1 MLAPDTHESVASGA
15 DLAALEQQ
23 LDVVPMVER
32 FFDLRGG
39 DGVPLAHVVHRG
51 IREHH
56 TPSERVV
63 GLVAL
68 HHDHLVIR
76 VLLLHQEREVQARGS
91 TTDADDFHGF
101 GPCKN
106 CFRTKLFSFQQFARI
121 RSNPDQSNF
130 SNRNTMAINRQEA
143 SAQATAER
151 PGREA
156 GLSHEDHQA
165 VRLWLR
171 LLTCSTQIEQ
181 TIRGNLQAQFG
192 TTLSR
197 FDYLAQLSRF
207 PEGLRMKTLSE
218 YLMVTGGNVTGL
230 TDQLVGEGWVERVA
244 DENDRRSMTVRLT
257 KQGVKQFNTMAA
269 EHELWLEQLFAPFGA
284 SRAKALFEQLGQLRE
299 VLDRSCG

>member
-1 MLAPDTHESVASGA
+1 
-15 DLAALEQQ
+15 
-23 LDVVPMVER
+23 
-32 FFDLRGG
+32 
-39 DGVPLAHVVHRG
+39 
-51 IREHH
+51 
-56 TPSERVV
+56 
-63 GLVAL
+63 
-68 HHDHLVIR
+68 
-76 VLLLHQEREVQARGS
+76 
-91 TTDADDFHGF
+91 
-101 GPCKN
+101 
-106 CFRTKLFSFQQFARI
+106 
-121 RSNPDQSNF
+121 
-130 SNRNTMAINRQEA
+130 MAINRQEA
-143 SAQATAER
+143 SAQVTAER

-181 TIRGNLQAQFG
+181 TIRGNLQTQFG

-257 KQGVKQFNTMAA
+257 KQGIKQFNTMAA